1 MSADPK
7 EKRMG
12 ALKIIATVIMTIFF
26 LNIVRKLIL
35 GEIKMAAWKNGTITN
50 EDGAK
55 LKIRSAKDLRL
66 NFGFLVVAMAT
77 FLFAE

>member
-12 ALKIIATVIMTIFF
+12 ALKIIATVIMTIFI

-35 GEIKMAAWKNGTITN
+35 GEIKVAAWKNGTITN

-55 LKIRSAKDLRL
+55 LKIKSARALRL

>member
-1 MSADPK
+1 
-7 EKRMG
+7 MG

-35 GEIKMAAWKNGTITN
+35 GEIKVAAWKNGTITN

-55 LKIRSAKDLRL
+55 LKMKSARALRL